1 MIAALFPG
9 QGIPARTVLE
19 SLQGGHP
26 LLDAASDVLGY
37 NLRRKVEI
45 AARRKG
51 AMLPTSLAQPAIY
64 TASLLSYGRAEE
76 QGHTFDHFAGHS
88 LGEYAALVAGRAMA
102 FEDGLRCVIVR
113 AEAMQAASRSAE
125 GGMAAVLGL
134 DLDVADDIARRTG
147 VQVAN
152 DNAPGQ
158 TVLAGSE
165 KGLADAAAVVRAR
178 GGRSVLLEVSGPFH
192 TVAMAPAE
200 GPLRHALAKVE
211 VRSPSVAVL
220 SNVTARPHGGPD
232 DITELLVQQLSTR
245 VRWRESLEWLW
256 TQGVRD
262 VEDLGPGRVVAGLAQ
277 RTFAAM
283 EAHEEVASRA

>member
-1 MIAALFPG
+1 MIVGLFPG
-9 QGIPARTVLE
+9 QGIPARTVLDALV
-19 SLQGGHP
+19 SGDP
-26 LLDAASDVLGY
+26 LLEAASDVLGF

-64 TASLLSYGRAEE
+64 TASLTAYRRAEQE
-76 QGHTFDHFAGHS
+76 RPTLDFLAGHS
-88 LGEYAALVAGRAMA
+88 LGEYAALVAGGAMS
-102 FEDGLRCVIVR
+102 FEDGLRCVNVR
-113 AEAMQAASRSAE
+113 AEAMMAASKSSA

-134 DLDVADDIARRTG
+134 ELSAVEDIAERTG

-152 DNAPGQ
+152 DNAPAQ
-158 TVLAGSE
+158 TVVAGSE

-200 GPLRHALAKVE
+200 SPLRRTLEGV
-211 VRSPSVAVL
+211 SVQVPAVPVL
-220 SNVTARPHGGPD
+220 SNVTARPHGAPD
-232 DITELLVQQLSTR
+232 HIVELLVQQLSTR

-256 TQGVRD
+256 YQGVRD
-262 VEDLGPGRVVAGLAQ
+262 FDDMGPGRIVAGLAQ
-277 RTFAAM
+277 RTFT
-283 EAHEEVASRA
+283 ELDSGTEVGARA

>member
-1 MIAALFPG
+1 MIAGLFPG

-19 SLQGGHP
+19 SLDEN
-26 LLDAASDVLGY
+26 DAELATASAVLGY
-37 NLRRKVEI
+37 DVRRKVAI

-64 TASLLSYGRAEE
+64 TASVASFRRASAD
-76 QGHTFDHFAGHS
+76 GHEYDFLAGHS
-88 LGEYAALVAGRAMA
+88 LGEYVALVAAGMLD
-102 FEDGLRCVIVR
+102 FESGLRCVVAR
-113 AEAMQAASRSAE
+113 AGAMQAASRSAQ

-134 DLDVADDIARRTG
+134 DLDAAEDVARRAG

-152 DNAPGQ
+152 DNAPDQ

-165 KGLADAAAVVRAR
+165 QRLAEAAALVRAR

-200 GPLRHALAKVE
+200 APLRRALEGVQ
-211 VRSPSVAVL
+211 VRAARTPVL
-220 SNVTARPHGGPD
+220 SNVTARPYGDPGEVA
-232 DITELLVQQLSTR
+232 ELLVQQLSAR

-256 TQGVRD
+256 RRGVRRY
-262 VEDLGPGRVVAGLAQ
+262 EDLGPGRVVTGLAQ
-277 RTFAAM
+277 RTFAAL
-283 EAHEEVASRA
+283 EVDEEVAAGA